1 MPGEKRVGAGT
12 RRESCCAQAS
22 HPLNLSDQGIFAV
35 IQNPINRLQAL
46 LCAALSLGIFHQPAT
61 ATTPP
66 TFWSWA
72 DKPVM
77 GWNSWDFYGT
87 SINEERT
94 KAQTDYLA
102 ANLLPYGWNL
112 ITVDIQ
118 WYEPNAS
125 GFNYTPNAS
134 LTMDDYGRLLPATN
148 RFPSAMGG
156 LGFKPLADYIH
167 SKGLKAGIYTDAGEN
182 TCGSIWDN
190 DKNGI
195 GVGIYGHIEQD
206 CNLLFKQWKYD
217 FLKVDWCGG
226 EKMKLD
232 EQTEYTKIIDAVK
245 AIDKNI
251 VFNVCRWQFPG
262 EWAIKK
268 ADSWRISGDIR
279 ESFSSILKIIDLNAG
294 LYKYASPGH
303 YNDMDMLQVGRGMS
317 YEEDKTHFSMWCMMN
332 SPLLAGNDLRSMSKE
347 TLEILTNKELIDI
360 DQDIAQVQARKIWK
374 EDNIEI
380 WLKQL
385 KKKGQKAIAIMNRG
399 GKDTV
404 FSLTPEK
411 AGIKKS
417 NRLRDLWL
425 HKELGKAGTGKSITI
440 PGHGIVVF
448 KVY

>member
-1 MPGEKRVGAGT
+1 MKRFLIIGFLMGYVLPLV
-12 RRESCCAQAS
+12 SAQAK
-22 HPLNLSDQGIFAV
+22 P
-35 IQNPINRLQAL
+35 PI
-46 LCAALSLGIFHQPAT
+46 
-61 ATTPP
+61 
-66 TFWSWA
+66 
-72 DKPVM
+72 M
-77 GWNSWDFYGT
+77 GWSSWNHFRIHIDEKMIREQADAMVSSGLYNAGYRFVNIDDGYFKGRDG
-87 SINEERT
+87 NGNLL
-94 KAQTDYLA
+94 TDDKKFPSGMGALA
-102 ANLLPYGWNL
+102 A
-112 ITVDIQ
+112 
-118 WYEPNAS
+118 
-125 GFNYTPNAS
+125 
-134 LTMDDYGRLLPATN
+134 
-148 RFPSAMGG
+148 
-156 LGFKPLADYIH
+156 YIH

-411 AGIKKS
+411 AGIKKI